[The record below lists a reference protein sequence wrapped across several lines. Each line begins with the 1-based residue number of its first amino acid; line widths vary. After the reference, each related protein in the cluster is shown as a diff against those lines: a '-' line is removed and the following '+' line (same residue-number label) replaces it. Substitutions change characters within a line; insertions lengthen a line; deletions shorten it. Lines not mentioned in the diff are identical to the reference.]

1 MSMPELPD
9 FSPNINIDRDD
20 AINLL
25 LTSIAMEE
33 LSLAHIMNAEGE
45 KLQKV
50 IGDEDSTFDVLME
63 ANRSVERML
72 RNVIKKEMLL
82 QFKLEDVIKLIDEK
96 DHDEV

>member
-1 MSMPELPD
+1 MGMPEIPD
-9 FSPNINIDRDD
+9 FSPHINIDRKD

-25 LTSIAMEE
+25 LTSIALEE

-50 IGDEDSTFDVLME
+50 INDGDSTFDDLME
-63 ANRSVERML
+63 ANSSVERML

-82 QFKLEDVIKLIDEK
+82 QFKLEDVIELIDEK

>member
-1 MSMPELPD
+1 MPELPD
-9 FSPNINIDRDD
+9 FSPHINIDRDD

-25 LTSIAMEE
+25 LTSIALEE

-63 ANRSVERML
+63 ANRSVEKML

-82 QFKLEDVIKLIDEK
+82 QFKLEDVIELIDEK

>member
-1 MSMPELPD
+1 MGMPEIPD
-9 FSPNINIDRDD
+9 FSPHINIDRKD

-25 LTSIAMEE
+25 LASIALEE

-50 IGDEDSTFDVLME
+50 IGDDDSTFDDLME
-63 ANRSVERML
+63 ANKSVERML

-82 QFKLEDVIKLIDEK
+82 QFKLEDVIELIDEK

>member
-9 FSPNINIDRDD
+9 FSPHINIDRDD

-25 LTSIAMEE
+25 LTSIALEE

-63 ANRSVERML
+63 ANRSVEKML

-82 QFKLEDVIKLIDEK
+82 QFKLEDVIELIDEK